1 MFILD
6 DGIKLDCRIDKPASV
21 EGKIP
26 LVMVIHGF
34 TGNKEERHIV
44 AVSKMLNEI
53 GFATLRVDMFGHGSS
68 EGSFYNHTLFKW
80 LTNAITVI
88 DYARNLEWVSD
99 LYLCGHSQGGLTV
112 MLAAAMKHDVIKGI
126 IPMSPAIMIPDQAR
140 KGEILGTT
148 FDPCKIPDRIC
159 TSDNRWQLSGNY
171 VRVAQMIH
179 IEDAFTGYDGPVL
192 LVHGD
197 ADESVPVS
205 CSIEAQKAYKNAS
218 LTVIKGDTHCYDFHL
233 DDAVAAVRS
242 WMTSTFC
249 P

>member
-6 DGIKLDCRIDKPASV
+6 DGIKLDYKVDKPANI
-21 EGKIP
+21 GDKMP
-26 LVMVIHGF
+26 LAIVIHGF
-34 TGNKEERHIV
+34 TGNKEEKHIV
-44 AVSKMLNEI
+44 AVSKTLNKI
-53 GFATLRVDMFGHGSS
+53 GFATLRVDMYGHGSS

-80 LTNAITVI
+80 LANAITVI

-126 IPMSPAIMIPDQAR
+126 IPMSPAIMIPEQAR
-140 KGEILGTT
+140 KGIILGTT
-148 FDPCKIPDRIC
+148 FDPIRIPERI
-159 TSDNRWQLSGNY
+159 SSLDHRWELSGNY
-171 VRVAQMIH
+171 IRVAQMIH
-179 IEDAFTGYDGPVL
+179 VEDAYKGYDGPAL
-192 LVHGD
+192 LIHGD

-218 LTVIKGDTHCYDFHL
+218 LSVIKGDTHCYDFHL
-233 DDAVAAVRS
+233 EDVVSAVRS

-249 P
+249 L